1 MARILVCGSLAFDL
15 IGRFD
20 LPLGP
25 TTRNVKLDRLD
36 EGFGGCA
43 MNIAY
48 SLARLGHEAV
58 PLVYV
63 GSDYEPVYA
72 AHVRRT
78 GISEIGIVC
87 DAAERCARGI
97 VLTGSDGEQI
107 TAFYPGN
114 SGVARLADD
123 LHALLDRVR
132 FDAAILAPDLVQKT
146 RIAATALAA
155 VPLRVWCPGQYA
167 EVTDPAAAVELGTA
181 TDLVVVNRHEYRE
194 LFGPDPTMHPAARVA
209 RRIVVT
215 DGPEPIEVLPEGLVL
230 RVPAIPREQW
240 RDPTGCGDAF
250 VAALT
255 GALADGRALADA
267 VQAGSELAAR
277 CLRHTG
283 AQAH

>member
-20 LPLGP
+20 LPLSPG
-25 TTRNVKLDRLD
+25 TRNVKLDRLD

-48 SLARLGHEAV
+48 GLARLGHEAV

-63 GSDYEPVYA
+63 GRDYEPVYA
-72 AHVRRT
+72 AHVRST
-78 GISEIGIVC
+78 GISESGIVC
-87 DAAERCARGI
+87 DPAERCARGI
-97 VLTGSDGEQI
+97 VLTGNDGEQI
-107 TAFYPGN
+107 TAFYPGS
-114 SGVARLADD
+114 SGIERFAEDIR
-123 LHALLDRVR
+123 ALLDREC

-146 RIAATALAA
+146 RIAAAALAA

-167 EVTDPAAAVELGTA
+167 EVTDRAAAVELSTA
-181 TDLVVVNRHEYRE
+181 TDLVVVNRHEHRE
-194 LFGPDPTMHPAARVA
+194 LFGPDPATHPAARAA

-215 DGPEPIEVLPEGLVL
+215 DGPGPIEVLPEGLVL
-230 RVPAIPREQW
+230 RVGSIPAEEW

-267 VQAGSELAAR
+267 VHAGSELAGR
-277 CLRHTG
+277 CLRHAG